1 MQNSFYEQDRPD
13 SESRESRIKRLIY
26 RAIYTGMKET
36 DLLLGQ
42 FAQLHLHSLDDTGLE
57 AFEVLLEAG
66 DPNIFAWVRG
76 DIETPEAYDTPV
88 LDMIKDFRKKP

>member
-1 MQNSFYEQDRPD
+1 
-13 SESRESRIKRLIY
+13 
-26 RAIYTGMKET
+26 MKET

-42 FAQLHLHSLDDTGLE
+42 FAQLHLHSLDDMGLE

-76 DIETPEAYDTPV
+76 DIETPEAY
-88 LDMIKDFRKKP
+88 IRRF